1 MIILTIFIVVRGF
14 LAAVMKG
21 QIPDELVKEAKGGEV
36 NVDMEDHR
44 DEEFEKAKVKAKPFG
59 GAGNVLGSIAP
70 SVAAPEAS
78 ASLDPAAAEKSAQAA
93 VSLSE
98 ASPVASIQVHIVT
111 CHHCTGHQVTPVL
124 SQVRLADGSRLIVKL
139 NHSHTVSDLRTYIT
153 TAR

>member
-1 MIILTIFIVVRGF
+1 MSLIILTIYYVVRGF

-21 QIPDELVKEAKGGEV
+21 QIPDELVKEAQGGEV

-44 DEEFEKAKVKAKPFG
+44 DEEFVKPKVKAKPFT

-78 ASLDPAAAEKSAQAA
+78 ASLDPAASEKSAQAA

-98 ASPVASIQVHIVT
+98 ASPVASIQVHRVT
-111 CHHCTGHQVTPVL
+111 LHGHQV
-124 SQVRLADGSRLIVKL
+124 SS
-139 NHSHTVSDLRTYIT
+139 IT
-153 TAR
+153 GEAG